1 MVRQARRYL
10 VGAVSSV
17 TVVSIAIVLFVV
29 LVSAQV
35 FTDWPIAALDGGGE
49 KSAVSAASEVSAEV
63 ESAPSAAAQPKTVN
77 PATSRTATA
86 GDLTA
91 AGDDRA
97 GGGDTRI
104 AAPQDNTS
112 VGSTAPP
119 VTESEPV
126 RSASDGGS
134 TGSSPRSPSDSD
146 SGSGS
151 APAPSQSAPASSGGG
166 STPAS
171 NSNSG
176 ISDGS
181 KGSGGGASGGATESE
196 GSKPPGKVVEEVV
209 DPVTGGGGSTTAKV
223 TETVNSTVDTVDET
237 LTGGALKEAGVT
249 GLTEEVVEGVVGPE
263 SVVGK
268 TVDETLNAVGG
279 LLGGK
284 K

>member
-35 FTDWPIAALDGGGE
+35 FRDWPIAALGGGGE
-49 KSAVSAASEVSAEV
+49 KSAVSAATEVSADV
-63 ESAPSAAAQPKTVN
+63 EGARSAAAKPKTVN
-77 PATSRTATA
+77 PASSRTATA
-86 GDLTA
+86 GNL
-91 AGDDRA
+91 AGAEDRA
-97 GGGDTRI
+97 GGGDARV

-126 RSASDGGS
+126 RSGPDSEG
-134 TGSSPRSPSDSD
+134 TGSSPRNPSD
-146 SGSGS
+146 SGS

-176 ISDGS
+176 IGGGS
-181 KGSGGGASGGATESE
+181 KSSGGSSSGGSTESG
-196 GSKPPGKVVEEVV
+196 GSKPPGNVVEEVV

-223 TETVNSTVDTVDET
+223 TETVNSTVNTVDET
-237 LTGGALKEAGVT
+237 LTGGALKETGVT